1 MYIATSARGQMT
13 SLDGF
18 FLQEVKEK
26 KNTFFMIDIR
36 GIFGTLFSNKPICL
50 QMELLFTSEGFLC
63 PLFSSCK
70 ISQFVCSG
78 CVFYSACLVLI
89 MSEGVTR
96 TLPEKVIKRLSFSTI
111 VSQLHTFY
119 FQIENSAASLNV

>member
-1 MYIATSARGQMT
+1 MYIATSALGQMT

-50 QMELLFTSEGFLC
+50 QIELLFTSEGFSC

-89 MSEGVTR
+89 ISEGVTR
-96 TLPEKVIKRLSFSTI
+96 TLPEKATKRLSFSTI
-111 VSQLHTFY
+111 VSHLHTFY
-119 FQIENSAASLNV
+119 FQIDNNAGSLNL